1 MAYKEVV
8 SVTFPAVYLLLFITT
23 FITTVYHYCLS
34 LLYFSTPLSQFW
46 GHSHLSDKTLLIFLL
61 TDCECESKGWPLV
74 VTAFGSQAF
83 LWCLL
88 FECSWALR
96 LDSDQRNIVKVMLVH
111 FWDYA
116 KQKGGICV
124 VRRFS
129 HLLTLM
135 EQVPMFRN
143 PMTEGVEFDLQLTA
157 IKKNEILSPTVFIEN
172 WISPITRAW
181 R

>member
-1 MAYKEVV
+1 
-8 SVTFPAVYLLLFITT
+8 
-23 FITTVYHYCLS
+23 
-34 LLYFSTPLSQFW
+34 
-46 GHSHLSDKTLLIFLL
+46 
-61 TDCECESKGWPLV
+61 
-74 VTAFGSQAF
+74 
-83 LWCLL
+83 
-88 FECSWALR
+88 
-96 LDSDQRNIVKVMLVH
+96 MLVH

-172 WISPITRAW
+172 
-181 R
+181 